1 MKKFLFF
8 LLFLTGCGFT
18 PLYSQNQNSALKDV
32 QIEVMP
38 IAEQYGAKMRR
49 IIQNALPVYNQ
60 EIPTRYQLVV
70 QPPVFSA
77 GNRTITNDEF
87 ASMMQITAQ
96 TSYQLIQTKSSKVVF
111 SNTVSSVSSYAV
123 VKDPYATTIAKNHI
137 QKDLAEQL
145 AQQISLDVLSKLS
158 EESL

>member
-87 ASMMQITAQ
+87 ASMMAVTAK
-96 TSYQLIQTKSSKVVF
+96 TTYHLISIQSGKSLF
-111 SNTVSSVSSYAV
+111 SDTLSSVSSYAV
-123 VKDPYATTIAKNHI
+123 VKDPYATTVAKNHI
-137 QKDLAEQL
+137 QQELSEQL
-145 AQQISLDVLSKLS
+145 ANQIVLDVLAKLS
-158 EESL
+158 QESQ